1 MNGLL
6 EDGITLTQPD
16 TPRPPFWKYME
27 QKEMQD
33 WDNIPILRQSLTNK
47 YNTLLPRIKE
57 EELMRRE
64 EYERDM
70 LMRRS
75 EPPTGLLGEGDIP
88 LPPNWGNL
96 VDPEIGANDPKS
108 RWYQFPEDQG
118 LLNYGTDPNEAS
130 GWVDESGRYNAPMD
144 YPKNAPNTPEHKQ
157 AYNFLRFNNLGGGI

>member
-1 MNGLL
+1 MNEL
-6 EDGITLTQPD
+6 
-16 TPRPPFWKYME
+16 PPFWDYMSDE
-27 QKEMQD
+27 DRGM
-33 WDNIPILRQSLTNK
+33 WANPHLRQPLTQK
-47 YNTLLPRIKE
+47 YNDPRVIE
-57 EELMRRE
+57 MLDRQRLMASFPRG
-64 EYERDM
+64 
-70 LMRRS
+70 
-75 EPPTGLLGEGDIP
+75 GLLEGDIP

-108 RWYQFPEDQG
+108 KWYQFPEDQG